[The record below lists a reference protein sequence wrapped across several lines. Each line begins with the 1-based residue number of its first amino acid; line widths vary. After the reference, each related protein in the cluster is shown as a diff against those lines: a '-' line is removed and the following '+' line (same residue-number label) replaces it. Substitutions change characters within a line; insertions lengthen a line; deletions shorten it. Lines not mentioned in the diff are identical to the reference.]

1 MSNNKHFYK
10 CECVENIFNKG
21 VGKSGMQPFL
31 MAMLNISAIKKL
43 PRGRG
48 SDDNSKNKYDDNA
61 GVRFNYEFFG
71 RNGDGMIDRKDLYVG
86 KQIVFDDGNREPEHG
101 IVSSWNSKPVFCRF
115 FRDERPLKLKEIRTI
130 ANSEACE
137 YSQLWA
143 FPLPQE
149 KIDSIVAEMRSD
161 PEKYG
166 WVEQET
172 EKQNDN

>member
-1 MSNNKHFYK
+1 
-10 CECVENIFNKG
+10 
-21 VGKSGMQPFL
+21 
-31 MAMLNISAIKKL
+31 
-43 PRGRG
+43 
-48 SDDNSKNKYDDNA
+48 
-61 GVRFNYEFFG
+61 
-71 RNGDGMIDRKDLYVG
+71 MIEQHELYVG
-86 KQIVFDDGNREPEHG
+86 KPILYGGNNYDDEYGF
-101 IVSSWNSKPVFCRF
+101 VTSWNNRFVFCRF
-115 FRDERPLKLKEIRTI
+115 FRNERPLKLKEIRTI

-172 EKQNDN
+172 EKQNA